1 MKVKELIEKLKE
13 YNEESDVIIMIDNA
27 VWHCLEEDM
36 IEVAS
41 DDSEDLIINV

>member
-13 YNEESDVIIMIDNA
+13 VNEESDVIIMVDNA
-27 VWHCLEEDM
+27 VWHILTEDM

>member
-27 VWHCLEEDM
+27 VWHYLEEDM